1 MGVYTMEE
9 ISLREL
15 IEILLKKKWIIV
27 ITTVVCMLAGAV
39 LSFFVLD
46 PVYEAKSTFM
56 VTPISLA
63 SGINPNSTIIF
74 SGDVESLDST
84 KELENK
90 MLGSVLRQ
98 VRYPQISI
106 SKMVAYMK
114 STDYITKV
122 LKEFDVDLEKYDYT
136 ENISIS
142 GNDQS
147 NIISVSV
154 KYNDADTAI
163 GIKDALI
170 AYLPECVI
178 DEVNKQ
184 LNVSEDFLN
193 QGIDREI
200 QKMYSLKESLN
211 GFGVELGEKD
221 KLPVGKQEE
230 YQRIYNDYL
239 LSTQTLDAYQTVK
252 KEFDNIKET
261 DINEML
267 NLQVLTRDR
276 MPLEPVSPRKMMNTA
291 IAAILGL
298 MISVFFVLFME
309 YWKES
314 GLQVKN
320 EKNNENISEV

>member
-1 MGVYTMEE
+1 MEE

-27 ITTVVCMLAGAV
+27 ISTVVCMLAGAV

-46 PVYEAKSTFM
+46 SVYEAKSTFM
-56 VTPISLA
+56 VAPISLG
-63 SGINPNSTIIF
+63 SGINPNSSIIF
-74 SGDVESLDST
+74 SGDADSLDST

-122 LKEFDVDLEKYDYT
+122 LKEFNVDMKKYDYT
-136 ENISIS
+136 KNISIDGS
-142 GNDQS
+142 DDT
-147 NIISVSV
+147 NIIFVAV

-163 GIKDALI
+163 EIKDALI
-170 AYLPECVI
+170 AYLPEYVI

-184 LNVSEDFLN
+184 LNISENFLN

-221 KLPVGKQEE
+221 KLPAGKQEE
-230 YQRIYNDYL
+230 YQSIYNDYL
-239 LSTQTLDAYQTVK
+239 LSTQTLEAYQTVK

-276 MPLEPVSPRKMMNTA
+276 MPLKPVSPRKMMNTA

-298 MISVFFVLFME
+298 MISVFYVLFME

-320 EKNNENISEV
+320 TKNNESISEV